1 MNKINLVLLVVIA
14 SLIFILIVKLKVYE
28 GFIINSSFSSITLT
42 PMPSQQQIV
51 LIPSTT
57 SPTKTTS
64 ISGLPFYNVFE
75 PVIRKYIN

>member
-1 MNKINLVLLVVIA
+1 MNKINLVLIVVIS
-14 SLIFILIVKLKVYE
+14 SLLFLLIVKLKVYE

-42 PMPSQQQIV
+42 P
-51 LIPSTT
+51 